1 MLKLISIVNT
11 VVIVWLLLSIDS
23 LSGRVYGLQQRGVPA
38 GAVDDG
44 GDAAEQP
51 EVDGERAAQPKAAT
65 VKTSSAPVELS
76 DERMVALGERIF
88 LTQGSNTCND
98 CHGTAGYGGRL
109 PEAPDLRRPT
119 TWKAYKTA
127 KGDLAAM
134 AGPVTEVI
142 RYGGGVWNSKHPEP
156 VYDVTMLG
164 VVQGATKT
172 TLRKIRKE
180 LKKSDKLVMS
190 MDDSLDLG
198 ARATYA
204 YLQTLW
210 IDEGSAPGTDAAP
223 QPAGTPAS
231 PTADAPAADG

>member
-44 GDAAEQP
+44 GDADDRPATEDRSAAEP
-51 EVDGERAAQPKAAT
+51 TTAEPKA
-65 VKTSSAPVELS
+65 SSAPVELS
-76 DERMVALGERIF
+76 DERMVALGKRIF

-109 PEAPDLRRPT
+109 PEAPDLRRPA

-127 KGDLAAM
+127 NGDLDAM

-180 LKKSDKLVMS
+180 LKRSDKLVLS

-204 YLQTLW
+204 YVQSLW
-210 IDEGSAPGTDAAP
+210 IDEDTAPGTDKSPAP
-223 QPAGTPAS
+223 K
-231 PTADAPAADG
+231 DAPADPTAASPAVNG